1 MYRSKF
7 EVIPR
12 IYFTLNILK
21 RWFLIICIIHIVD
34 IIIVYVSLC
43 NTPTLY
49 ELQIFI
55 LCDFVLCVTF
65 VNSSYKLQM

>member
-1 MYRSKF
+1 MY
-7 EVIPR
+7 
-12 IYFTLNILK
+12 LCA
-21 RWFLIICIIHIVD
+21 WWICK
-34 IIIVYVSLC
+34 C
-43 NTPTLY
+43 NPPTLY

>member
-1 MYRSKF
+1 MYLC
-7 EVIPR
+7 
-12 IYFTLNILK
+12 T
-21 RWFLIICIIHIVD
+21 WWICK
-34 IIIVYVSLC
+34 C

-55 LCDFVLCVTF
+55 LCDFVLCITF

>member
-1 MYRSKF
+1 MYLC
-7 EVIPR
+7 
-12 IYFTLNILK
+12 T
-21 RWFLIICIIHIVD
+21 WWICK
-34 IIIVYVSLC
+34 C

-49 ELQIFI
+49 ELQIFILCDFI